1 MLFTLCLLI
10 LLYAASINA
19 GESCRNYPTR
29 IRTKSFREGDWI
41 DQVRVYSGSSEFVSD
56 RHPRDTVSMFL
67 AKWHTNCG
75 HFELK
80 IDSDDKIELFKGY
93 YASRF
98 QEHFYTFATTI
109 ARVDNNALKCT
120 MRLEKLHCD
129 NYADLKTAI
138 EAVNVLNTD
147 YSSYMV
153 LHQCVNS
160 RNYLML
166 LTKSG
171 KFDEE
176 DESGVEKLLVDIM
189 RDYEIVIE
197 NQTFWWPTPDSCDK

>member
-10 LLYAASINA
+10 LLYAASISSS
-19 GESCRNYPTR
+19 ESCRNYPGR
-29 IRTKSFREGDWI
+29 IRPKSFREGDWI
-41 DQVRVYSGSSEFVSD
+41 DQVRVYSGSSDFVSQH
-56 RHPRDTVSMFL
+56 HPRDAASMFL

-80 IDSDDKIELFKGY
+80 IDSDDRIELFKGY
-93 YASRF
+93 YAERF

-109 ARVDNNALKCT
+109 ARADNDALKCT

-129 NYADLKTAI
+129 NYADLKTAV
-138 EAVNVLNTD
+138 ENVNVLNTD
-147 YSSYMV
+147 YSSFMV
-153 LHQCVNS
+153 LHQCVDN

-171 KFDEE
+171 KFDVE
-176 DESGVEKLLVDIM
+176 DRSDVEKLLVDIM

-197 NQTFWWPTPDSCDK
+197 NRTFWWPTPASCDK